1 MAGREW
7 VVEAL
12 GCDPAALASL
22 PTLQALFTAL
32 IDDLSLRP
40 VAAPTWHR
48 FPPPGGVTGVCLLG
62 ESHIACHTFPEHG
75 SLCLNLFCCR
85 PRAEWDF
92 AGHLKRAF
100 GATTVRVRRLERPY
114 LRHSSPTRG

>member
-1 MAGREW
+1 MKRCLFAREAPLPPDAPQIVYHLRSAPDQGTHRVQATLVTEGR
-7 VVEAL
+7 VSV
-12 GCDPAALASL
+12 
-22 PTLQALFTAL
+22 
-32 IDDLSLRP
+32 R
-40 VAAPTWHR
+40 
-48 FPPPGGVTGVCLLG
+48 GVTGVCLLG

>member
-22 PTLQALFTAL
+22 PALEALFTTL
-32 IDDLSLRP
+32 IEDLSLHP
-40 VAAPTWHR
+40 VATPTWHC
-48 FPPPGGVTGVCLLG
+48 FPPPG
-62 ESHIACHTFPEHG
+62 
-75 SLCLNLFCCR
+75 LNLFCCR

-100 GATTVRVRRLERPY
+100 GATTVWVRRLERPY
-114 LRHSSPTRG
+114 LRHRAPARGA